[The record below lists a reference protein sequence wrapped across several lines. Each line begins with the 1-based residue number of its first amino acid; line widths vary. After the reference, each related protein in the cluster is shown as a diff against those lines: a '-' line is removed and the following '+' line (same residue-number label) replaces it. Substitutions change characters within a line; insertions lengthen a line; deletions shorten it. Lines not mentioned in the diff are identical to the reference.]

1 MLKAAQQIAWQMP
14 GVQFLLLKAPT
25 IANEALSASL
35 AQAGLEI
42 RVADSLPY
50 DALQLMEAAIVASG
64 TATLEAA
71 LMGVPMVVVY
81 RTSWPTY
88 LAARLVV
95 RVPHIAM
102 VNVIAGE
109 QLVPEFVQHRA
120 TPKRLAAAVVGLLR
134 DAERRAAMQ
143 TALRDVAGRLGPPG
157 AVERAAAAVREL
169 LTAAAG
175 RSKAPS
181 R

>member
-1 MLKAAQQIAWQMP
+1 VVAGR
-14 GVQFLLLKAPT
+14 GV
-25 IANEALSASL
+25 
-35 AQAGLEI
+35 
-42 RVADSLPY
+42 
-50 DALQLMEAAIVASG
+50 
-64 TATLEAA
+64 
-71 LMGVPMVVVY
+71 
-81 RTSWPTY
+81 
-88 LAARLVV
+88 
-95 RVPHIAM
+95 
-102 VNVIAGE
+102 
-109 QLVPEFVQHRA
+109 VPEFVQHRA